1 MNFSKPDYNQV
12 STTMNETLLESIIE
26 NIAEVEG
33 VESINLDSQIYH
45 HISTDAITRL
55 ENHES
60 KSWRLQF
67 EIPNHV
73 VEVTGNGEILI
84 DGVQMETVD

>member
-1 MNFSKPDYNQV
+1 MNNK
-12 STTMNETLLESIIE
+12 LLDSIIR
-26 NIAEVEG
+26 NIAEVER
-33 VESINLDSQIYH
+33 VEPIDLDSQIYH
-45 HISTDAITRL
+45 HVSTDAITRL